1 MKPETFEGRT
11 TAEALSKIKQR
22 LGPDAVILN
31 TRTYSRG
38 GVLGRG
44 AERIVEI
51 TAARDAG
58 ALQAAPRA
66 GGHARTSGGVADQ
79 LSSLSAQVA
88 QLHGAV
94 AELLGGAHREGD
106 RSVPEAC
113 RSIYRKLIRAQVADE
128 LASDLVRRVHAELHG
143 RDRTDPSKIRARLAS
158 FVESMLPVAPPPK
171 PKAGGGPTVLS
182 FVGPTGV
189 GKTTTVAKLAANYQ
203 LRDGRRVGLITL
215 DTSRVAAVE
224 QLRIY
229 ADIINVPL
237 RVVRDPDEMRAALD
251 DLRTCDF
258 VLIDTAGR
266 SQNDRAG
273 LEELRRLLQV
283 QEPDE
288 IHLVL
293 AGTCAA
299 PVIARTMERFA
310 SLGVNRVILTKL
322 DEAVGFG
329 VVLDCLRST
338 AIQLSYVTT
347 GRRVPDDIR
356 GGGEVP
362 VTRWIL
368 DGLDDLAGAAAAAT

>member
-11 TAEALSKIKQR
+11 MAEVLSQVKQR

-44 AERIVEI
+44 AEQVVEI

-58 ALQAAPRA
+58 VLQAAPRA
-66 GGHARTSGGVADQ
+66 GGRSRTSGGVADQ

-88 QLHGAV
+88 QLNGAV
-94 AELLGGAHREGD
+94 AELLGGARQEGGG
-106 RSVPEAC
+106 SVPEAC
-113 RSIYRKLIRAQVADE
+113 RSIYQELIQAQVAEE
-128 LASDLVRRVHAELHG
+128 LAEDLVRRVHAELHG
-143 RDRTDPSKIRARLAS
+143 RDRANPNKIRARLAS

-171 PKAGGGPTVLS
+171 VRAGGGPVVLS

-203 LRDGRRVGLITL
+203 LRDGRRVGLVTL

-237 RVVRDPDEMRAALD
+237 RVVREPDEMRGALD
-251 DLRTCDF
+251 DLRACDL

-273 LEELRRLLQV
+273 LEELRDLLEV
-283 QEPDE
+283 AEPDE

-293 AGTCAA
+293 ASTCARA
-299 PVIARTMERFA
+299 VIARTMERFA
-310 SLGVNRVILTKL
+310 PLGVNRVVLTKL

-356 GGGEVP
+356 AGGDVP
-362 VTRWIL
+362 VTRWIFG
-368 DGLDDLAGAAAAAT
+368 GLEELAGTAAAT